1 MCIKLM
7 EPTLEYEAQVL
18 KCRDEL
24 LSINSGFE
32 GCAGLRGVSSFREWI
47 DFENRFRQEYKGNYV
62 PTRTFIVVREDDDT
76 VVGFID
82 CRLELNDYLYRYGG
96 HIGYLVMPKY
106 RRLGYATKMLSQA
119 LEIYRSQYQIHDI
132 LITCDK
138 SNVAS
143 RSTIIKCG
151 GTLEN
156 EVYEGNTIIQRYWI
170 HL

>member
-1 MCIKLM
+1 MGVRLV
-7 EPTLEYEAQVL
+7 EPTLRYEEHVL
-18 KCRDEL
+18 KCREEL
-24 LSINSGFE
+24 LKVNSGFE
-32 GCAGLRGVSSFREWI
+32 GCAGLQRVSSFGEWI

-62 PTRTFIVVREDDDT
+62 PTRAFIAVREDNDT

-143 RSTIIKCG
+143 RSTIMKCG

-156 EVYEGNTIIQRYWI
+156 KVYGEIQ
-170 HL
+170 